1 MPPLQAQAIADALV
15 EAVVF
20 IAARSY
26 EEDVPIEEYEDE
38 DIQELDAVKALLTSA
53 SEAER
58 RVIGQAVLRAISKL
72 PPEHELIPFYRSWMI
87 NMFGEDEEEV
97 GE

>member
-15 EAVVF
+15 EAVIF

-26 EEDVPIEEYEDE
+26 EEEVPIEQYEDE
-38 DIQELDAVKALLTSA
+38 DIQELDTIKGLLASA
-53 SEAER
+53 TDAEK

-72 PPEHELIPFYRSWMI
+72 PKEHELIPFYRSWMI
-87 NMFGEDEEEV
+87 NMFGEDEAEADA
-97 GE
+97 